1 MQHLKAASSYCT
13 IDSFIYFLNCISNL
27 GSQEASL
34 HPGQVISQ
42 LHYRHYI
49 MQYCYMDSMDYID
62 FFLSSLWSTVLTV
75 KQQIATMNHQS
86 FQLCGQL
93 I

>member
-49 MQYCYMDSMDYID
+49 MKYCYMDSMDYID
-62 FFLSSLWSTVLTV
+62 FFF
-75 KQQIATMNHQS
+75 K
-86 FQLCGQL
+86 
-93 I
+93 

>member
-62 FFLSSLWSTVLTV
+62 FFF
-75 KQQIATMNHQS
+75 K
-86 FQLCGQL
+86 
-93 I
+93 